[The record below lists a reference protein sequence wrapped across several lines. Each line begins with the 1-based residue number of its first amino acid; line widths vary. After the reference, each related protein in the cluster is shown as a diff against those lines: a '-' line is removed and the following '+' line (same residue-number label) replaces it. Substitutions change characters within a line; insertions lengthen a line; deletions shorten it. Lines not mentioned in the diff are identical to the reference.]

1 MDTATR
7 HAVRAFHQLH
17 QTIAAV
23 ISDPFHPDSLETLQ
37 NAATEANAAMKA
49 AGLLGRPQHEL
60 LALVR
65 REFPDY
71 DPTGG
76 LNPVKGNDR

>member
-1 MDTATR
+1 MDTTTR
-7 HAVRAFHQLH
+7 DAVRAFYRLH

-23 ISDPFHPDSLETLQ
+23 IADPFHPDALETLQ
-37 NAATEANAAMKA
+37 NAANEANAAMKA

-71 DPTGG
+71 NPTGG
-76 LNPVKGNDR
+76 LNPEKGNNR